1 MTKIYGILDANN
13 CLIDV
18 SNSEKGCK
26 QYATRNEY
34 NKIGYRIGYNAFLTH
49 IKIGK
54 RWEKVNTIQ
63 KRYKLRNFPQK
74 RFGKK
79 KINN

>member
-1 MTKIYGILDANN
+1 MEAKIYGILDANN

-63 KRYKLRNFPQK
+63 KRYKFRKKDLEK
-74 RFGKK
+74 RK
-79 KINN
+79 